1 MLCTKEIGE
10 AAERK
15 CVFSVNQTAFA
26 PFSAAV
32 RASSTEEMPLTMMFK
47 SFEMFYLRYLI
58 IANLKLQVVQ
68 GSGESFKTRSGIENL
83 FLRSVLRYF

>member
-26 PFSAAV
+26 PLSAAV
-32 RASSTEEMPLTMMFK
+32 RASSTEEMPLTMMFR
-47 SFEMFYLRYLI
+47 SFYVIFYLRYLI
-58 IANLKLQVVQ
+58 MANLKLQVVQ
-68 GSGESFKTRSGIENL
+68 GSAESFRTRSGIENL
-83 FLRSVLRYF
+83 FLRSF